1 VLLLAVLP
9 LFTAP
14 FFFPSLSLEFTDD
27 ASDRKFYHAG
37 FPDMGPSA
45 YLRIDL
51 LPNKLTSGPK
61 TSPGPLVSEL
71 YGDEH
76 G

>member
-1 VLLLAVLP
+1 
-9 LFTAP
+9 
-14 FFFPSLSLEFTDD
+14 
-27 ASDRKFYHAG
+27 
-37 FPDMGPSA
+37 MGPSA